1 VRIVILLL
9 SLMVGTATQAAE
21 SDFVSFVERGAD
33 GVAFVRV
40 ITEAKSCPA
49 IAIDGHE
56 QAMAVRA
63 PAGSEPL
70 RPTGSTPAKSK
81 PSVFSV
87 TSCEATLPAGAQSAS
102 ILGRALPLP
111 KPRTDRIVVIGDTG
125 CRIKGKEVQPCN
137 DVNKYPF
144 AKIAALAAAW
154 KPDLVLHVGD
164 YQYRENECPASEPG
178 CSESPWGYGWDT
190 WNADFFAP
198 AQPLLRAAPWVL
210 VRGNHENC
218 FRAGQ
223 GWMRFIDPNPWTP
236 ERNCND
242 PAHDLTGDDS
252 PVFAVPLGDGAQIVA
267 MDLAFADESRP
278 LDAADPH
285 AAPIIAAYH
294 RIDELSRN
302 ATFTFLATHKPILG
316 LSASGK
322 GGEVHLRPGNATIQA
337 VFATLNPNLLPAKID
352 TLLAGHYHIWQQVDF
367 STDHP
372 SQFIAGFSGTLEDI
386 VPLPETLPPAA
397 TPAPGAK
404 PNHFSSWVDGFGF
417 MTMERRDATH
427 WDVKVWNLAGH
438 VVNTCEIAGRHSVC
452 SVAQVH

>member
-1 VRIVILLL
+1 MRIFTLLL
-9 SLMVGTATQAAE
+9 SLVLGHAAQAAE
-21 SDFVSFVERGAD
+21 PDFVSFVERGAD
-33 GVAFVRV
+33 GVAIVRV
-40 ITEAKSCPA
+40 ITEANTCPA
-49 IAIDGHE
+49 IAIDGHDIP
-56 QAMAVRA
+56 MAIRA

-70 RPTGSTPAKSK
+70 RPTASTPAKSK
-81 PSVFSV
+81 PSVFPV
-87 TSCEATLPAGAQSAS
+87 TTCEATLPSGAQSAS
-102 ILGRALPLP
+102 IQGRALPLP

-125 CRIKGKEVQPCN
+125 CRIKGKAVQPCN

-164 YQYRENECPASEPG
+164 YQYRENECPASEHG

-236 ERNCND
+236 ARDCND

-267 MDLAFADESRP
+267 MDLAFADESKP
-278 LDAADPH
+278 IDAADPH

-337 VFATLNPNLLPAKID
+337 VFATLNPNLLPAKVD

-372 SQFIAGFSGTLEDI
+372 SQFIAGFSGTQEDI
-386 VPLPETLPPAA
+386 VPLPETLPPGT

-417 MTMERRDATH
+417 MTLERRDATH
-427 WDVKVWNLAGH
+427 WDVKVWNLAGQ